1 MLFAQMGAIIE
12 NIRETQEPAK
22 RKGGAAMSRKTMMT
36 LGGIAASVLLVASL
50 ALAQGYMGGPGWG
63 HGKGMGYW
71 NVQNLTPEQV
81 TQMTKLRSE
90 FYNETAAIR
99 GQLAAKHAELQA
111 LLTNPDSKSEQIAA
125 KEREILQL
133 RTQFAERRIANQA
146 KMRNILTKEQLA
158 QMAEAGF
165 GCGRGGWYHHGEG
178 IGPGM
183 GMGPGPGYHHGMPG
197 GPGTG
202 PNPPQQQ

>member
-1 MLFAQMGAIIE
+1 
-12 NIRETQEPAK
+12 
-22 RKGGAAMSRKTMMT
+22 MSRKTMIT
-36 LGGIAASVLLVASL
+36 LGGIAAAVLMLGSL

-71 NVQNLTPEQV
+71 HVQNLTPQQV

-111 LLTNPDSKSEQIAA
+111 LLTNPDTKSEQIAA

-133 RTQFAERRIANQA
+133 RTQFAEKRIANQA

-158 QMAEAGF
+158 EMAESGF

-178 IGPGM
+178 MGPGR
-183 GMGPGPGYHHGMPG
+183 GFGPGPGYHHGMPG
-197 GPGTG
+197 GPAGPDPA
-202 PNPPQQQ
+202 PNPPQQ